1 MKKLV
6 SAAASLAL
14 AASMVGSAVPFAT
27 GAADSSKTLE
37 IRAFEDT
44 AGKAVS
50 TTITADQIAAGDVTI
65 PFGIYLNEATNDCD
79 SITCQWSVNSKD
91 GDASTANVSFVSHE
105 AGTPYYAAKRDVTL
119 SDGST
124 GSTDNIIGFAGTV
137 IQNERR
143 GDYYSSTGDGQ
154 YFAQAGYK
162 SGNIDNA
169 WGSATWI
176 TAKDGTGYK
185 WSGDKSDSYPIYVQ
199 DAVFKKGTPPGT
211 YTIDFADYVADAEYP
226 DNMSCMIESNGKM
239 TTKNGKLNL
248 KSLTITIEGN
258 GNTNPPATTTSTTKP
273 VNNTTTTTT
282 KPQNPNA
289 KSDFVVT
296 PADVKGKPGET
307 VEVEVYAKAGS
318 HKVGQYVVR
327 LDNADLPQGI
337 TASLDDP
344 LCYAV
349 KGNGNYKF
357 ELLGETYYC
366 STLSSGDP
374 TEVNED
380 EPVMIFTFKIPET
393 AKPGTYDWNLSRFHV
408 VEDGINKIEFDAT
421 INPGKITV
429 EGDVTPGTTTT
440 TTKPVNNTTTT
451 TTTKPQNPDAMKDFI
466 VTPADVEV
474 EPGKTVDVEVYAK
487 AGSHKVGQYVVR
499 LDNADLPQGITASL
513 DDPLCYA
520 VKGNGNYKFEL
531 LGETYYCSTL
541 SSGDPTEVNEDEPVM
556 IFTFTVPATAKPG
569 TYTWNLSRFHVVEDG
584 INKIEFDATINPGKI
599 VVKGEGTTTTT
610 TEPPKTTTT
619 TTTSEAPKTTTTTT
633 TTSGQPGDVLYG
645 DVNCD
650 KKVNIADVVLL
661 NKWLNDAKSYDMSAQ
676 GKINANCCDK
686 DTTGVDS
693 NDSQA
698 IIQSIVH
705 LVDIA
710 KGTCTSA
717 QLQK

>member
-79 SITCQWSVNSKD
+79 SITCQWSVNSSN

-137 IQNERR
+137 IQNTRR

-199 DAVFKKGTPPGT
+199 DAVFKKGTPAGT

-248 KSLTITIEGN
+248 KSLTITIEGES
-258 GNTNPPATTTSTTKP
+258 TNPPATTT
-273 VNNTTTTTT
+273 TTT
-282 KPQNPNA
+282 
-289 KSDFVVT
+289 
-296 PADVKGKPGET
+296 
-307 VEVEVYAKAGS
+307 
-318 HKVGQYVVR
+318 
-327 LDNADLPQGI
+327 
-337 TASLDDP
+337 
-344 LCYAV
+344 
-349 KGNGNYKF
+349 
-357 ELLGETYYC
+357 
-366 STLSSGDP
+366 
-374 TEVNED
+374 
-380 EPVMIFTFKIPET
+380 
-393 AKPGTYDWNLSRFHV
+393 
-408 VEDGINKIEFDAT
+408 
-421 INPGKITV
+421 
-429 EGDVTPGTTTT
+429 EGP
-440 TTKPVNNTTTT
+440 KTTTT
-451 TTTKPQNPDAMKDFI
+451 TTTKPQNPDAKSDFV

-499 LDNADLPQGITASL
+499 LDNTDLPQGITASL

-556 IFTFTVPATAKPG
+556 IFTFTVPATAQPG

-610 TEPPKTTTT
+610 TE
-619 TTTSEAPKTTTTTT
+619 APKTTTTTT
-633 TTSGQPGDVLYG
+633 TTTTEAPKTTTTTTSDQPGDVLYG

-650 KKVNIADVVLL
+650 KKVNIADVVVL

-705 LVDIA
+705 LVDIS